1 MQWTV
6 VAQYTAGGA
15 VLLLLAGPLGTRAGL
30 WTYRIGLPLFGLGAL
45 LAAAAVVVTVV
56 GGLRSPVINDISTDS
71 DEVTA
76 EQRRAYPDIQP
87 LVLPMPPP
95 AAFERALAVAMGLG
109 WDIVTRDPAGGRI
122 DAVDTTFWFGFKD
135 DIVVRVR
142 EAGSGSRIDVR
153 SKSRVGRG
161 DIGTNARRVRTF
173 LSLVRQ
179 AR

>member
-45 LAAAAVVVTVV
+45 LAVAALVVTAV
-56 GGLRSPVINDISTDS
+56 GVFRSPVINDISTDS
-71 DEVTA
+71 DEATA

-95 AAFERALAVAMGLG
+95 AAFDRALAVAMGLG
-109 WDIVTRDPAGGRI
+109 WDIVKRDPAGGRI

-142 EAGSGSRIDVR
+142 EADGGSRIDVR

-161 DIGTNARRVRTF
+161 DVGTNARRVRAF
-173 LSLVRQ
+173 LTRVR
-179 AR
+179 